1 MNHFDWWCWNSYCN
15 AYRLVNKWIRHCPG
29 AAAGLPIKATSTS
42 WNGPWESANITTLSV
57 ELRSKRWS
65 KIIRAD
71 FTRAWSNVRKRRR
84 RFISWVT
91 SRIVFRRKSC
101 AVLKY
106 QNVFVCLFMIR
117 FSTVKQESVAH
128 SGPTAAGRQVL
139 PTQRQSVWRIGDQRP
154 IYSQH
159 LQLFG

>member
-1 MNHFDWWCWNSYCN
+1 MNHFDWWGWNSYCN

-42 WNGPWESANITTLSV
+42 WNGPWESPNITTLSV

-101 AVLKY
+101 EDLKY
-106 QNVFVCLFMIR
+106 QNVFFFVYDSFLDRQTGVSCPFWADR
-117 FSTVKQESVAH
+117 CRTSSSANSTSV
-128 SGPTAAGRQVL
+128 SVTYRRPAADL
-139 PTQRQSVWRIGDQRP
+139 
-154 IYSQH
+154 
-159 LQLFG
+159 